1 MGEEPPYALDL
12 GGASALLDVARQALE
27 ETVREDLEP
36 SDMLSLVQ
44 LLAAAAEV
52 PVVAAVAE
60 GNRSRCDAQ
69 ELSQHFISVADVRK
83 KVKQVEKMLNPA
95 LGNTRLSNATAHE
108 ALETATAAANVR
120 LRVRGQRGLW
130 ECCPLKIGSLF

>member
-1 MGEEPPYALDL
+1 MERDWPRL
-12 GGASALLDVARQALE
+12 QAQTRLAVKKERPLE
-27 ETVREDLEP
+27 EKVL
-36 SDMLSLVQ
+36 
-44 LLAAAAEV
+44 
-52 PVVAAVAE
+52 
-60 GNRSRCDAQ
+60 
-69 ELSQHFISVADVRK
+69 ADVRK